1 MKTRYVGVDEFAK
14 ELCVGTSV
22 VYKLIKLRQIPVRKL
37 WSGRKTYTFI
47 DAPRALAELERR
59 YGRDANGIPI

>member
-1 MKTRYVGVDEFAK
+1 MKRYMDVPEFAI

-22 VYKLIKLRQIPVRKL
+22 VYKLIRLHQIPVRKL

-47 DAPRALAELERR
+47 DAPPER
-59 YGRDANGIPI
+59 